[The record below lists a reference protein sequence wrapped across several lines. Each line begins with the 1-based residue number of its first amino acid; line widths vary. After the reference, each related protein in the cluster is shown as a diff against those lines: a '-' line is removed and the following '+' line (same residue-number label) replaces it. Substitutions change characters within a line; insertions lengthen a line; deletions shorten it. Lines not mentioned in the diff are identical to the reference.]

1 MRQLVRS
8 WMNLHTKTSCCCWGQ
23 NVSLPLVLFVFL
35 QPCQRSASLE
45 QLPFQSVPASCSLI
59 LQLCLLS
66 TFRHYSFSPGSEPC
80 KLWESPSTHTH
91 TQIHGNQSC
100 QISTSEVCSGRGA
113 VGAQAFLFFLH
124 SEKEKCHDLLF
135 WHSHREYGGGA
146 AGSNSKSFVRR
157 SPDQIC
163 MIRLL
168 CISTFTFLTNMT
180 QTLTK
185 NQLSVRA
192 EEQHVL
198 FICGH

>member
-59 LQLCLLS
+59 LQLCLLC

-80 KLWESPSTHTH
+80 KLRESPSTHTH

-100 QISTSEVCSGRGA
+100 QISTSEACKGRGA
-113 VGAQAFLFFLH
+113 VGAQAFLF
-124 SEKEKCHDLLF
+124 SLF
-135 WHSHREYGGGA
+135 
-146 AGSNSKSFVRR
+146 FTVRR
-157 SPDQIC
+157 KNV
-163 MIRLL
+163 MIY
-168 CISTFTFLTNMT
+168 SSGTH
-180 QTLTK
+180 TK
-185 NQLSVRA
+185 NMVLVQQEAIVNPLWEDLQIRSVWFASDVFQLS
-192 EEQHVL
+192 H
-198 FICGH
+198 F